1 MQENP
6 REYKYR
12 KLLNVIDNKELN
24 KLAEYIIEGKT
35 STIEDTDT
43 SKKENLQLSIYK

>member
-6 REYKYR
+6 REYKYK

-24 KLAEYIIEGKT
+24 KLAEYIIDGKT
-35 STIEDTDT
+35 STLEDADA
-43 SKKENLQLSIYK
+43 SKKESLQLSIYK